1 MGVISTNSHVCVH
14 KLCSLCVRSQEFNSQ
29 QPGQRGKRMKNT
41 VRNDA
46 TSSNL
51 KGKPM
56 TKTIGLH
63 WLQQVTK
70 HVPATDEASV
80 IVHRGEE
87 STTACK
93 VGLILLT
100 HNIPS
105 YFFVETWGP
114 SHGRAKRERTEM
126 ASTALATGRRRTTL
140 SMLKRRLQIWTTVA
154 PRKRP
159 F

>member
-14 KLCSLCVRSQEFNSQ
+14 KLCSLCVRSPIPGEE

-41 VRNDA
+41 VCNNA

-56 TKTIGLH
+56 TKTIGLY

-80 IVHRGEE
+80 HRAQLRIM
-87 STTACK
+87 S
-93 VGLILLT
+93 L
-100 HNIPS
+100 
-105 YFFVETWGP
+105 YF
-114 SHGRAKRERTEM
+114 
-126 ASTALATGRRRTTL
+126 
-140 SMLKRRLQIWTTVA
+140 
-154 PRKRP
+154 
-159 F
+159 